1 MNTGTT
7 VSVTAQP
14 NGDLTIANIDGT
26 ITIRKDG
33 TISISTLA
41 PIELTGETLGKL
53 DMSQVG
59 GTSLAPNVQGFLNLL
74 QRRGKRA

>member
-14 NGDLTIANIDGT
+14 NGDLTIKNEDGT
-26 ITIRKDG
+26 ITVRKDG
-33 TISISTLA
+33 SIAISTLA

-53 DMSQVG
+53 DEVWGAG
-59 GTSLAPNVQGFLNLL
+59 GVPTPVINALAKRG
-74 QRRGKRA
+74 RR